1 MESILLICALALVA
15 IIGYKTGKWSREWEM
30 VMLQDDNVKLSG
42 EVYRLKKEIDKSNIR
57 FVKEIFSGNNT
68 IKKQEEKKWD

>member
-42 EVYRLKKEIDKSNIR
+42 EVYRLKKEIDKANIQ
-57 FVKEIFSGNNT
+57 FVKKIFSGNNIT
-68 IKKQEEKKWD
+68 KELEETKWD